1 MTDAPERDRPPIS
14 PPTSVP
20 PLSVTVTKAD
30 ERRPLPPLTRE
41 GRVRRAAVAISVCL
55 SGAAPSFALAVGG
68 FSILGLLAGVATFAI
83 GLVLISWSGVFRRLN
98 RRPFVRRTLTWVY
111 SVRLLMSV
119 AWPFVMFFD
128 GIPGSFAVGLVQ
140 SMGFADSRYDGGSD
154 QIETISPLLTLMG
167 PIGTFLIVIVQGV
180 FLNLILLTGAT
191 ALLVLQRLSLPR
203 PEPLIGESFCG
214 RCGHCVDGVPE
225 SHACPECGAT
235 GRRRPEPPTWID
247 GWPRPKLAIF
257 VTAIPLVIMTVAGIL
272 LYFFEGGIP

>member
-1 MTDAPERDRPPIS
+1 MTDAPERDIPPIS

-83 GLVLISWSGVFRRLN
+83 GLVLISWSRAFRRWN
-98 RRPFVRRTLTWVY
+98 RSPFVRRTLTWVY

-128 GIPGSFAVGLVQ
+128 GIPGSFAISLVQ
-140 SMGFADSRYDGGSD
+140 TMGFADSRYGGGSD

-235 GRRRPEPPTWID
+235 GRRWPEPLTWID

-272 LYFFEGGIP
+272 LYFFEGGLP

>member
-1 MTDAPERDRPPIS
+1 
-14 PPTSVP
+14 
-20 PLSVTVTKAD
+20 
-30 ERRPLPPLTRE
+30 
-41 GRVRRAAVAISVCL
+41 
-55 SGAAPSFALAVGG
+55 VGG

-83 GLVLISWSGVFRRLN
+83 GLVLISWSGVFRLWN

-128 GIPGSFAVGLVQ
+128 GIPGSFAISLVQ
-140 SMGFADSRYDGGSD
+140 TMGFADSRYGGGSD

-203 PEPLIGESFCG
+203 PEPLIGKSFCG

-272 LYFFEGGIP
+272 LYFFEGGLP

>member
-1 MTDAPERDRPPIS
+1 MTDAPERDTPPIS

-55 SGAAPSFALAVGG
+55 SGAAPSFALAAGG

-83 GLVLISWSGVFRRLN
+83 GLVLISWSGVFRRWN

-128 GIPGSFAVGLVQ
+128 GIPGSFAISLVQ
-140 SMGFADSRYDGGSD
+140 TMGFADPRYGGGSD

-235 GRRRPEPPTWID
+235 GRRWPEPPTWID

-272 LYFFEGGIP
+272 LYFFEGGLP

>member
-1 MTDAPERDRPPIS
+1 VTHSTERDTPPIS

-20 PLSVTVTKAD
+20 PLSVTVTEAD
-30 ERRPLPPLTRE
+30 ERSPLPPLTRE

-83 GLVLISWSGVFRRLN
+83 GLVLISWSGIFRRWN

-128 GIPGSFAVGLVQ
+128 GIPGSFAVSLVEEIGFQRAGFDESPEQ
-140 SMGFADSRYDGGSD
+140 SQAMNTALD
-154 QIETISPLLTLMG
+154 LMG

-235 GRRRPEPPTWID
+235 GRRWPEPPTWID
-247 GWPRPKLAIF
+247 GWSRPKLAIF

-272 LYFFEGGIP
+272 LYFFEGGLP